1 MADQSKHKVGGGY
14 PLAAGDRPSHPDE
27 LPRFDVLKAER
38 LSLELGPASTSRLAD
53 SGPEVQLLQKLLV
66 ICGCEL
72 AFSGN
77 YDKATYDAVRK
88 LQLRY
93 HLPMTGRID
102 AKTRENFNGLIAA
115 ARELEATARKLWY
128 LVYPYR
134 KQLGFPI
141 EGESA
146 LVVQAWLKDL
156 LEAVRQDQSAEGYPP
171 QLSVHPGRP
180 LLQNL
185 LGPPGQMGVL
195 SHGLEVT
202 RLQEAL
208 QALGYNLRVNHSFDL
223 QTFDCL
229 KQFQLAQGL
238 PVSGLAD
245 GHTRNQLN
253 LHLQARYEREKVWE
267 GMVEVVHG
275 FQREH
280 GLLTNAALEA
290 RIHEEL
296 RQLLE
301 EAVLPIRCQ
310 LGPLQRQGLQHIGP
324 DVLLLKC
331 FLIQEG
337 HELEADLAFDAAT
350 VQALRAFQ
358 KQHKLAVSGYLDA
371 ASLDFINQLRR
382 QLGVGAQINAA
393 GDADLI
399 S

>member
-1 MADQSKHKVGGGY
+1 
-14 PLAAGDRPSHPDE
+14 
-27 LPRFDVLKAER
+27 
-38 LSLELGPASTSRLAD
+38 
-53 SGPEVQLLQKLLV
+53 
-66 ICGCEL
+66 
-72 AFSGN
+72 
-77 YDKATYDAVRK
+77 
-88 LQLRY
+88 
-93 HLPMTGRID
+93 
-102 AKTRENFNGLIAA
+102 
-115 ARELEATARKLWY
+115 
-128 LVYPYR
+128 
-134 KQLGFPI
+134 
-141 EGESA
+141 
-146 LVVQAWLKDL
+146 
-156 LEAVRQDQSAEGYPP
+156 
-171 QLSVHPGRP
+171 
-180 LLQNL
+180 
-185 LGPPGQMGVL
+185 
-195 SHGLEVT
+195 
-202 RLQEAL
+202 
-208 QALGYNLRVNHSFDL
+208 
-223 QTFDCL
+223 
-229 KQFQLAQGL
+229 
-238 PVSGLAD
+238 
-245 GHTRNQLN
+245 
-253 LHLQARYEREKVWE
+253 EREKVWE